1 VTRAAVSFAAMSAAG
16 ADIERVAAEIR
27 SRMASV
33 DDDLEPILTD
43 LPPED
48 AERLL
53 AARRRRDAAVA
64 DLYAVLGQLAT
75 ALGAARDAG
84 LPTAYVRPAWS

>member
-1 VTRAAVSFAAMSAAG
+1 MSAAE
-16 ADIERVAAEIR
+16 AEIERAAAEIR
-27 SRMASV
+27 NRVGVV
-33 DDDLEPILTD
+33 DRDLEPILDD

-48 AERLL
+48 LELVQ

-64 DLYAVLGQLAT
+64 DLYAVLGQLGT